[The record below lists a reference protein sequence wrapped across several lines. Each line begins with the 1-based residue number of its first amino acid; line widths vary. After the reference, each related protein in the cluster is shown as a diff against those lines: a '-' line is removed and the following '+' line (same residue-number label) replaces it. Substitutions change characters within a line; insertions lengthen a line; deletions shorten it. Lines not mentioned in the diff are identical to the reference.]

1 MGLLLVYAF
10 LLKRMQDGPDLTLFR
25 TSCYAVDHLAPF
37 RAHIY
42 RLGKLT
48 VFQLIVL
55 KFGDLVFLVYD
66 FEALSVVLRAN
77 DDKTVLV
84 FLLYNL
90 TLGVLNEVDVFR
102 GGPFGFVGLND
113 LYKIGDLPFANEST
127 GADNCEGTVVLGKHK
142 LGRFDAGMFNLC
154 DFSKRVR
161 VKDMY
166 PLFFDRKEVLTPF
179 GVFNQSCVF
188 DFKTLEL
195 AELVVQDVV
204 DPDLVNK

>member
-1 MGLLLVYAF
+1 M
-10 LLKRMQDGPDLTLFR
+10 
-25 TSCYAVDHLAPF
+25 
-37 RAHIY
+37 
-42 RLGKLT
+42 
-48 VFQLIVL
+48 
-55 KFGDLVFLVYD
+55 
-66 FEALSVVLRAN
+66 
-77 DDKTVLV
+77 V
-84 FLLYNL
+84 FLLYKL
-90 TLGVLNEVDVFR
+90 TLRLLNEVDVFR

-127 GADNCEGTVVLGKHK
+127 GADDREGTVVLGKHK